1 MKRLEGK
8 VALITGGARGMGASH
23 AKMFIEEGAK
33 VIISDIL
40 EKEGQ
45 EMAASLGDHA
55 LFVRHDV
62 TKAHDWEKVVEEAE
76 KKFGPINVLVNN
88 AGIALFN
95 SIDLMSE
102 EDFDKVYNINQK
114 SIFLG
119 VKAVLPSMKKANEG
133 SIINISSISGLVGQP
148 GGVAYNGTKFAVTGM
163 TKALALELGHYNI
176 RVNSVHPGVI
186 DTPMTQTPEI
196 QETIKPMIAALAIK
210 RSAKPHEISHLCVF
224 LASDESSYSTGTEFV
239 ADGGLIAQ

>member
-23 AKMFIEEGAK
+23 AKHFIEEGAN
-33 VIISDIL
+33 VIITDIL
-40 EKEGQ
+40 DKEGVA
-45 EMAASLGDHA
+45 MAESLGEQA
-55 LFVRHDV
+55 LFVQHDV
-62 TKAHDWEKVVEEAE
+62 TKMSDWENVVSEAE
-76 KKFGPINVLVNN
+76 KKFGPINVLINN
-88 AGIALFN
+88 AGIALSN
-95 SIDLMSE
+95 TIEAMSE
-102 EDFDKVYNINQK
+102 EDFDKVYHINQK

-133 SIINISSISGLVGQP
+133 SIINISSIYGLVGQP

-163 TKALALELGHYNI
+163 TKALALELGHFNI

-196 QETIKPMIAALAIK
+196 QELIKPMIASLAIK
-210 RSAKPHEISHLCVF
+210 RTAKPDEISKLCVY
-224 LASDESSYSTGTEFV
+224 LASDESSYSTGAEFV